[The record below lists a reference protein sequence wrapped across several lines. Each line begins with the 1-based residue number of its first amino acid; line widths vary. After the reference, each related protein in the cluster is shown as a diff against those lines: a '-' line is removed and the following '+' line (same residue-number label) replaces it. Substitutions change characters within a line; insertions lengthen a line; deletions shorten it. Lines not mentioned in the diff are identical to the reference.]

1 MSNKLKLALG
11 SGVALIGSAFG
22 AVSAFAQ
29 TVPTWDASSTETVVT
44 ASASAFKDTFVYVLQ
59 VIAPYAITVGLI
71 VVAVWFFRGLGRRLG
86 H

>member
-1 MSNKLKLALG
+1 MFTKIKLAI
-11 SGVALIGSAFG
+11 SAGVASVASLAGVLA
-22 AVSAFAQ
+22 AHAQ

-44 ASASAFKDTFVYVLQ
+44 ASASAFKSTFVYVLQ